1 MAIKAHTITDDAYRI
16 KVPKKTAFTIET
28 PPDQVK
34 LHQLMAISAQRGSGK
49 GVILSSFIQGLQRQ
63 GCCDRIFILSPT
75 IESNRSI
82 FGPLQ
87 IDPDDEYSSPGPES
101 INAIVDKCKQEMDEW
116 EEYLEDLKAYKT
128 LQKIIHRKDV
138 RVQDI
143 PPDLLLRA
151 YERGFVDEQPRS
163 KYGHK
168 PSLALIVDDFQG
180 SNLYSASPKNPFIN
194 LCLRHRH
201 IARGLGLSIYIC
213 NQTYS
218 GPNGMPRVLRQN
230 LTSLLLGSQKNKQV
244 LDAIAEEIGG
254 QVDRDTFHKVYERAM
269 HNDNPDEQNHNFLM
283 IDFNP
288 KHPSKMFRR
297 NLNTFLSVN
306 SR

>member
-1 MAIKAHTITDDAYRI
+1 MAIKAHTIRDDAYRI

-34 LHQLMAISAQRGSGK
+34 LHQLMAVSAQRGSGK
-49 GVILSSFIQGLQRQ
+49 GVILSSFLQGLRRQ

-82 FGPLQ
+82 FGPLG